1 MWYNWSMD
9 KDSLKE
15 RINCL
20 RNEMTHLWGTTFLF
34 GGTSLMLLL
43 RGISNIERA
52 MGILGFIVAYVL
64 FRAYFIRYN
73 EIKRLINK
81 MEENKF

>member
-1 MWYNWSMD
+1 MD
-9 KDSLKE
+9 KDILKE
-15 RINCL
+15 QINCL

-43 RGISNIERA
+43 RGISNIEQV
-52 MGILGFIVAYVL
+52 MGILGMIVSCIL
-64 FRAYFIRYN
+64 FRAYFIRYD

-81 MEENKF
+81 MKENES